1 MVYNKARAEREWL
14 NWKEAEEKKLR
25 ELGVDEDTIQ
35 RLHVYDWAQFN
46 RERQYLQR
54 RVEWSP
60 MLESIT
66 AQDLELPI
74 EDVESLLDN
83 MENTALLYALLQE
96 DKLTVNMVLL
106 KALGYSTEQ
115 ICRRLNLSAY
125 AYYNRIKRLK
135 KKLKNFLDSD

>member
-1 MVYNKARAEREWL
+1 MAYNKAKAEREWL
-14 NWKEAEEKKLR
+14 NWKEAEEKRLR

-35 RLHVYDWAQFN
+35 RLYAYDWAQFN

-74 EDVESLLDN
+74 EDAESLLDN
-83 MENTALLYALLQE
+83 IENTALL
-96 DKLTVNMVLL
+96 
-106 KALGYSTEQ
+106 
-115 ICRRLNLSAY
+115 LSL
-125 AYYNRIKRLK
+125 IHI
-135 KKLKNFLDSD
+135 

>member
-1 MVYNKARAEREWL
+1 MAYNKAKAEREWL
-14 NWKEAEEKKLR
+14 NWKEAEEKKFR

-35 RLHVYDWAQFN
+35 RLHAYDWAQFN

-74 EDVESLLDN
+74 EDAESLLDN
-83 MENTALLYALLQE
+83 MENAALLHALLQE

-115 ICRRLNLSAY
+115 ICSRLNLSAY